1 MWILWLEGEE
11 YWRVMVRDNP
21 ANDNKNQ
28 NIHLNVSVDSSIGPT
43 DIKKQISQ
51 NP

>member
-1 MWILWLEGEE
+1 
-11 YWRVMVRDNP
+11 MVLQTTSADSHP

-43 DIKKQISQ
+43 DIKKQISH